1 MVRRGRFPRRVARS
15 LRLYAMAVAV
25 NVGVASAAPTGT
37 DPAGRPAVVRYLD
50 GTPERF
56 DPREMGGPRTVLT
69 VPLGEAV
76 RAPSRTRPSP
86 N

>member
-1 MVRRGRFPRRVARS
+1 MPRRVARS

-25 NVGVASAAPTGT
+25 NVGVASAAPAGT
-37 DPAGRPAVVRYLD
+37 VSTGRPAVVRYLD
-50 GTPERF
+50 GTLERF

-69 VPLGEAV
+69 VPLGEAASGTV
-76 RAPSRTRPSP
+76 STGPSP